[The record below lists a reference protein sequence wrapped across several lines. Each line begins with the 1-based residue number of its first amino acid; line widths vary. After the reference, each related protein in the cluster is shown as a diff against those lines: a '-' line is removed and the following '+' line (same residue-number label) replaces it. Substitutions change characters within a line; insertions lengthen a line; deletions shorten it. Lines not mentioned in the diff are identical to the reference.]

1 MGGIGSGRRYQAG
14 RSTTE
19 DYRRLDVRAL
29 HKAGML
35 SAGHAAM
42 WNWYS
47 RGELRASIH
56 VQAREDHV
64 FLTYT
69 ATENGERRE
78 YSYLVRLDW
87 TPCQYGGARPWFLC
101 PARGC
106 GRRVAILY
114 GGAVFACRHCYRLA
128 YESQRARDYDRLAGR
143 ADKIRRRLG
152 WPLGILNPKGWQ
164 KPKGMHWATFARLNA
179 EHDALVGA
187 ALAGM
192 SERLG
197 IMERSLDATRR
208 SIDRSAAK
216 CR

>member
-1 MGGIGSGRRYQAG
+1 MTRH
-14 RSTTE
+14 TTD

-29 HKAGML
+29 HRAGML
-35 SAGHAAM
+35 TTRHAAM
-42 WNWYS
+42 WNWSS
-47 RGELRASIH
+47 RGVLRASIH
-56 VQAREDHV
+56 VRAQEDHV

-78 YSYLVRLDW
+78 YSYPVRLDW

-128 YESQRARDYDRLAGR
+128 YESQRERDYNRLAGR
-143 ADKIRRRLG
+143 ADKIRQRLG
-152 WPLGILNPKGWQ
+152 WPVGILNATPRT
-164 KPKGMHWATFARLNA
+164 KPKAMHWRTFWRLTA

-192 SERLG
+192 SEHLG
-197 IMERSLDATRR
+197 ITERRLEAQARFVSSKT
-208 SIDRSAAK
+208 
-216 CR
+216 

>member
-1 MGGIGSGRRYQAG
+1 MGGMGSGRRYQGG

-29 HKAGML
+29 HKAGL
-35 SAGHAAM
+35 LADGSSNR

-47 RGELRASIH
+47 RGTLRASID
-56 VQAREDHV
+56 VQAEAGR
-64 FLTYT
+64 LILSYT
-69 ATENGERRE
+69 TTSNGERKDCR
-78 YSYLVRLDW
+78 YPVLLNW
-87 TPCQYGGARPWFLC
+87 TPCQYGGERPWFLC
-101 PARGC
+101 PSCR
-106 GRRVAILY
+106 RRVAILY
-114 GGAVFACRHCYRLA
+114 GGAVFACRHCHALA
-128 YESQRARDYDRLAGR
+128 YQSQRERDYDRLAGR
-143 ADKIRRRLG
+143 ADKIRRGLG

-192 SERLG
+192 AERLG
-197 IMERSLDATRR
+197 IMERGLDATRR
-208 SIDRSAAK
+208 SLDRSTAK

>member
-47 RGELRASIH
+47 RGTLRASIH
-56 VQAREDHV
+56 VRAEARR
-64 FLTYT
+64 LILSYT
-69 ATENGERRE
+69 TTSNGERKDC
-78 YSYLVRLDW
+78 SYPVLLNW
-87 TPCQYGGARPWFLC
+87 TPCQYGGERPWFLC
-101 PARGC
+101 PSC
-106 GRRVAILY
+106 RRRTAILY
-114 GGAVFACRHCYRLA
+114 GGAVFACRHCYGLV
-128 YESQRARDYDRLAGR
+128 YQSQRERDYDRLAVR

-192 SERLG
+192 SEHMNAVTRGLG
-197 IMERSLDATRR
+197 RHAGGLR
-208 SIDRSAAK
+208 
-216 CR
+216 

>member
-1 MGGIGSGRRYQAG
+1 MT

-35 SAGHAAM
+35 AAGHAGM

-47 RGELRASIH
+47 RGVLRASVH
-56 VQAREDHV
+56 VQAQDGHV
-64 FLTYT
+64 ILSYQ
-69 ATENGERRE
+69 ATENGKQQDYR
-78 YSYLVRLDW
+78 YLVRLDW

-114 GGAVFACRHCYRLA
+114 GGAVFVCRHCRRLA
-128 YESQRARDYDRLAGR
+128 YESQRERGYNRLAGR

-152 WPLGILNPKGWQ
+152 WPAGILNPKGWQ

-179 EHDALVGA
+179 EHDALVAA

-192 SERLG
+192 SEHLG
-197 IMERSLDATRR
+197 IMEHRLEATRR
-208 SIDRSAAK
+208 VLDRYAEM
-216 CR
+216 